1 MSHRPQRPGL
11 GRRLWP
17 RQRHFGH
24 VNVQIV
30 DKTGMKGPLTW
41 PKRRWRGQRDAGVAK
56 ATLAWPKR
64 RWRGQRDG
72 GVAKETVAWPKR
84 RWRGQRDG
92 GVAKE
97 YPVPNVTSWTG
108 RIVAMRRCAAR
119 RPYPWLRPRWGG
131 P

>member
-1 MSHRPQRPGL
+1 MSHRPQRAGL

-41 PKRRWRGQRDAGVAK
+41 PKRRWRGQG
-56 ATLAWPKR
+56 
-64 RWRGQRDG
+64 DG
-72 GVAKETVAWPKR
+72 GVAKERVAWPKR

-119 RPYPWLRPRWGG
+119 RPYP
-131 P
+131 